1 MLKFILT
8 TVLQPSICNVDNLL
22 GEYPKIRRKFP
33 PIGATHTESA
43 LSTEKTS
50 AANTSSLYGVKQS
63 LIENLRFLLA
73 IILGRYKKLSC
84 VVIFKNGQT
93 LLCLLK
99 L

>member
-1 MLKFILT
+1 
-8 TVLQPSICNVDNLL
+8 VDNLRR
-22 GEYPKIRRKFP
+22 EYPKIRRKFP
-33 PIGATHTESA
+33 PTGATPTESA
-43 LSTEKTS
+43 LRTEKAS
-50 AANTSSLYGVKQS
+50 ASSLYGVKQS